1 MIVKM
6 KWNYL
11 LLGLVCLCVYVN
23 AQTDPLS
30 AHFCV
35 HKNYFENVKESEF
48 TLSCYASIK
57 KIDDSITYHGREI
70 GESIVAHIQSED
82 SLVLSHDSKFGAYT
96 YLSGGVA
103 NYKNQ
108 IVIDKIPVNL
118 ELMSFHLFSKDSLF
132 IRGLFNHRYFLIW
145 NFYHSADSLKQT
157 FSGRELIDISGFCTE
172 EQLKIIR
179 EWKKRPL
186 YSKKIRK

>member
-1 MIVKM
+1 M
-6 KWNYL
+6 
-11 LLGLVCLCVYVN
+11 LCIN
-23 AQTDPLS
+23 
-30 AHFCV
+30 
-35 HKNYFENVKESEF
+35 
-48 TLSCYASIK
+48 K

-132 IRGLFNHRYFLIW
+132 SDMEFLSFGRFSETSFFRKRTYRYFRFLHRGAVENYQRAGKTAALQQKNSKI
-145 NFYHSADSLKQT
+145 A
-157 FSGRELIDISGFCTE
+157 IIS
-172 EQLKIIR
+172 II
-179 EWKKRPL
+179 
-186 YSKKIRK
+186 SCV